1 MKRKLKYL
9 SIILSFPVVFM
20 VSCSQDFLDLTPLG
34 QIASETTWQDGPLS
48 EAFVTNLYNGLGTGG
63 FDEEMLASLSD
74 EAVFTHTGRGITT
87 VNEGSLSP
95 SNQGWTRTTFEWN
108 AMYRAIR
115 GCNVA
120 LENLETATFE
130 DANLKERLKGEA
142 HFLRGFFYHQ
152 LVRFY
157 GPVPLVK

>member
-20 VSCSQDFLDLTPLG
+20 VSCSQDFLDLNPLD
-34 QIASETTWQDGPLS
+34 QIGAETTWQDGALS

-74 EAVFTHTGRGITT
+74 EAVFTHTGRGINI
-87 VNEGSLSP
+87 VNEGSASP
-95 SNQGWTRTTFEWN
+95 SNQGWSRGIFEWN
-108 AMYRAIR
+108 AMYRSIR

-120 LENLETATFE
+120 LENLETSTFE
-130 DANLKERLKGEA
+130 DAALK
-142 HFLRGFFYHQ
+142 
-152 LVRFY
+152 
-157 GPVPLVK
+157 